1 MRFLK
6 TLTLNRRGLY
16 DSRVALDTANTFTVA
31 DSTAM
36 VLPKSSSSLSAVQ
49 TQGMIRYNTSTNNV
63 EVYQGSGA
71 AANWRALRYKE
82 PGLITQQAIGT
93 GNGTNTVFGP
103 LNPQPAAGLSYVST
117 EIGTW
122 DVTQMAKNIIV
133 IVGNVF
139 QTAITNYVV
148 IDGADI
154 TVTPGSAPG
163 PYTSGQKYIQFTSS
177 VPGASTPVVV
187 LSGFDQ

>member
-16 DSRVALDTANTFTVA
+16 DSRVALDTANTFTLA

-36 VLPKSSSSLSAVQ
+36 VLPKSSSSLTAVQ
-49 TQGMIRYNTSTNNV
+49 TEGMMRYNTSTQTV
-63 EVYQGSGA
+63 EVYQGGGA
-71 AANWRALRYKE
+71 AAGWRKLRYKE

-103 LNPQPAAGLSYVST
+103 LNPQPATQVST
-117 EIGTW
+117 DIATW
-122 DVTQMAKNIIV
+122 DVVQMAKNIIV

-139 QTAITNYVV
+139 QVSITNYVV

-177 VPGASTPVVV
+177 VPGAATPVVV